1 MLCRRIV
8 AIASVAILA
17 LLAPTSAFADAAP
30 LYKTNC
36 AICHGPDGS
45 GQTPAGK
52 SVKAR
57 DLRSA
62 EVQSQS
68 DTELSR
74 VIREGKGKMPSYKER
89 LSAADVSSLVAYIR
103 AMAKK

>member
-1 MLCRRIV
+1 MLRRRVV
-8 AIASVAILA
+8 AIASLAMVA
-17 LLAPTSAFADAAP
+17 LLVPNAAFAGAAP

-36 AICHGPDGS
+36 AVCHGPDGS

-62 EVQSQS
+62 EVQSES
-68 DTELSR
+68 DAELSR
-74 VIREGKGKMPSYKER
+74 VIREGKDKMPSYKER
-89 LSAADVSSLVAYIR
+89 LSAADVASLVAYIR
-103 AMAKK
+103 EMKK